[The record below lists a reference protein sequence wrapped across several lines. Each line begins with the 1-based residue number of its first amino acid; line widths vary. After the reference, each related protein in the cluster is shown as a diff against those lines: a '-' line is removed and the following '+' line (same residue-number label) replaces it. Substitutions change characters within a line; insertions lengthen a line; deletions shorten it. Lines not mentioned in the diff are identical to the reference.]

1 MQMETFGQTLL
12 ASENACK
19 TIYKSII
26 KKKATPLKS
35 QGKWLPKE
43 NANLN
48 WENT

>member
-12 ASENACK
+12 ASEKACK
-19 TIYKSII
+19 TVYKSII

-35 QGKWLPKE
+35 KGKWLPRE
-43 NANLN
+43 YANLN